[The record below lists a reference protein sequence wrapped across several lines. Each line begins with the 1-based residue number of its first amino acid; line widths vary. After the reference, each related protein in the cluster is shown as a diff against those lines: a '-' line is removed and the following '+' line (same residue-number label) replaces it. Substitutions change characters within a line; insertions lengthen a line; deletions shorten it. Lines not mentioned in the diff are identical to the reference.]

1 MGLFS
6 GIARPVM
13 DSRGREWTGSGY
25 AGATVIFLA
34 VLSKRGERKPF
45 VDSMT

>member
-1 MGLFS
+1 MDTFWLF
-6 GIARPVM
+6 RR
-13 DSRGREWTGSGY
+13 DSDL
-25 AGATVIFLA
+25 LA